1 MVMEVIVHCF
11 ELKKDQGKKCPDQRG
26 PFPDV
31 LSCEGSM

>member
-11 ELKKDQGKKCPDQRG
+11 ELKKDQGNKCPDQRG

-31 LSCEGSM
+31 LSCESSM